1 MPLLALLLD
10 LLFGDPPNRFH
21 PTAWMGSLIRW
32 LLRFRPRNNP
42 PAEFIFG
49 IFILLAG
56 LVLSIGAGLALSFLA
71 SQLLP
76 LFLMMILRNIPSRSE
91 AEWTKHATLI
101 IYWAGILLQAFA
113 LKLTLS
119 LRGLDRAAK
128 EVQSALETNNLPE
141 ARRLL
146 SWHLVSRDTSQLNES
161 QVSAA
166 AIESVAE
173 NASDGIIAP
182 LFFYAI
188 GGLPAALAYRFVNTA
203 DSMLGYRDAEREW
216 LGKFPARLDDV
227 LNFIPARLTGLFI
240 ALSAPF
246 CGASL
251 AQAWNIMRRDSRTTA
266 SPNAGV
272 PMSAMAG
279 ALGVELEKVN
289 HYALGKDLR
298 TPVIAD
304 LARARRL
311 LYFAVA
317 LAAILFT
324 LGNT

>member
-32 LLRFRPRNNP
+32 LMRFRPRGNWLV
-42 PAEFIFG
+42 EFIFG
-49 IFILLAG
+49 FFILLVGFALTTG
-56 LVLSIGAGLALSFLA
+56 TGLAITFLA
-71 SQLLP
+71 SRLP
-76 LFLMMILRNIPSRSE
+76 I
-91 AEWTKHATLI
+91 
-101 IYWAGILLQAFA
+101 WAGILLQAFA

-128 EVQSALETNNLPE
+128 EVQSALETKNLPE

-188 GGLPAALAYRFVNTA
+188 GGLPAAFTYRFVNTA

-216 LGKFPARLDDV
+216 LGKFPAHLDDV

-251 AQAWNIMRRDSRTTA
+251 AQAWSIMWRDARTTA

-289 HYALGKDLR
+289 HYALGKELR
-298 TPVIAD
+298 PPALAD
-304 LARARRL
+304 LVRTR
-311 LYFAVA
+311 V
-317 LAAILFT
+317 ILFIT
-324 LGNT
+324 VLLSAFGFAFLSFILHPLSFILSPFILSP